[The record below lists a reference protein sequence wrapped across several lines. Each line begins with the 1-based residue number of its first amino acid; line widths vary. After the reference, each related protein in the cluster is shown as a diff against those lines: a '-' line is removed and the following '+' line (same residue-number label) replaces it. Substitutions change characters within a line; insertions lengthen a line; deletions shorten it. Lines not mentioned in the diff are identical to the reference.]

1 MRHMIVK
8 DKVRSDGRKTNEIRL
23 IDIEQSLLPRVH
35 GSSLFTRGETQ
46 AMSVCTLGGES
57 MGQRYEDLDG
67 ESLLNVAIE
76 EALKQRCGNCAFY
89 GHDSR
94 CFQSDVVVKHR
105 CTPWVEK
112 DYRCKFWKED
122 TEVFYKGCRI
132 KIMYNTYNSL
142 WYATITNETAWKI
155 ELNAKIKEDA
165 LENAKTF
172 IDNLGVI
179 DE

>member
-1 MRHMIVK
+1 MI
-8 DKVRSDGRKTNEIRL
+8 STIQRL
-23 IDIEQSLLPRVH
+23 LGQDRFTI
-35 GSSLFTRGETQ
+35 LFNRYDEYSTVEVSIKNNDPVET
-46 AMSVCTLGGES
+46 SKSGYS
-57 MGQRYEDLDG
+57 YEDLDG